1 MLSRE
6 KAVGIV
12 RKHVTRQNLF
22 KHILAVE
29 AIMREMAKDIGEDEE
44 LWAMVGLLHDVDFDE
59 TYNDP
64 ARHGTRSIEILN
76 EEVGGEVSDEILRA
90 IKSHNHEHTGVLPAS
105 KMEYALIAADAVS
118 GLIVAA
124 ALIIPSKKLA
134 DVQPSNISKRFKEK
148 DFARNCSRENMLYC
162 EKAGIPKEKFFEI
175 ALQALQEISDEL
187 GL

>member
-6 KAVGIV
+6 RALEIV
-12 RKHVTRQNLF
+12 QKHVTRQNLF

-29 AIMREMAKDIGEDEE
+29 SIMKGLAKEIGEDEE
-44 LWAMVGLLHDVDFDE
+44 LWDMAGLLHDADFDE
-59 TYNDP
+59 TYKDP
-64 ARHGTRSIEILN
+64 TRHGTRSIEILN
-76 EEVGGEVSDEILRA
+76 EEAPDEIPEEILHA
-90 IKSHNHEHTGVLPAS
+90 IKAHNPEHTGVEPET

-134 DVQPSNISKRFKEK
+134 DLEPENISKRFKEK
-148 DFARNCSRENMLYC
+148 DFARNCSRENILYC
-162 EKAGIPKEKFFEI
+162 EKVGISKERFFEI
-175 ALQALQEISDEL
+175 ALRSLQDISDQL

>member
-1 MLSRE
+1 M
-6 KAVGIV
+6 AIV
-12 RKHVTRQNLF
+12 QKHVTRQNLF

-29 AIMREMAKDIGEDEE
+29 AIMRNIAKEIGEGEE
-44 LWAMVGLLHDVDFDE
+44 LWAMGGLLHDVDFDE

-64 ARHGTRSIEILN
+64 ARHASRSIEIL
-76 EEVGGEVSDEILRA
+76 EEEASGKVPDEILRA
-90 IKSHNHEHTGVLPAS
+90 IKSHNHEHTGVKPQTR
-105 KMEYALIAADAVS
+105 MEYALIAADAVS

-134 DVQPSNISKRFKEK
+134 DVSADNVGKRFKEK

-162 EKAGIPKEKFFEI
+162 EKVGLTKERFFEI
-175 ALQALQEISDEL
+175 TLQSLQGISNKL